1 MDLRCS
7 GIQVLLEGSGG
18 QARLSFSGGQVSTD
32 ATATDPGE
40 LLDR

>member
-1 MDLRCS
+1 MFAGNS
-7 GIQVLLEGSGG
+7 GVQVLLKCSGD
-18 QARLSFSGGQVSTD
+18 QARLSLSGGQVSTD

>member
-1 MDLRCS
+1 MFGGNS
-7 GIQVLLEGSGG
+7 GVQVLLKCSGG
-18 QARLSFSGGQVSTD
+18 QARLSSGGHVSTD